1 MRSIRTASLVSLLLV
16 AGVVA
21 CEVEE
26 ERPAQLP
33 EVQVEEGQLPEYR
46 ILKLR
51 NFGQHFGHH
60 GLDSTAMGGGGGKDF
75 AQTQFVGYR

>member
-46 ILKLR
+46 AEPREAEIGRDTVTVPEVQLEEPNR
-51 NFGQHFGHH
+51 
-60 GLDSTAMGGGGGKDF
+60 S
-75 AQTQFVGYR
+75 R

>member
-1 MRSIRTASLVSLLLV
+1 MRSIRATSLLLPILL

-26 ERPAQLP
+26 QRPAELP

-46 ILKLR
+46 AEPREAEIGR
-51 NFGQHFGHH
+51 DTVTVPEVQIEEPNR
-60 GLDSTAMGGGGGKDF
+60 S
-75 AQTQFVGYR
+75 R